1 MNRQA
6 KRIRMAILVVISL
19 GGASLIVYGTS
30 RALVNSSAELQP
42 LVAVVQPED
51 LALKIRAAGELQAA
65 DSVVVAV
72 PPVPVE
78 RLRIASVVPNGTRVN
93 KGDVLVEFD
102 PAELDLQMRDH
113 RSDLEVVNQN
123 INKGGLTFDEDKTD
137 LETGKD
143 IAELELRHIS
153 QFRPRNEEIYS
164 RRDIIEGQLNKEYA
178 EKKIVFAGAKITMKG
193 KAYSLD
199 EAILLVQQQQAN
211 VKINQVQT
219 ALASLKLLSPA
230 SGIVVYNDPGFF
242 FGDRTLMPGRV
253 VWIGMALFNL
263 VNPAKMEAKCF
274 VLEKDAGELRTGQA
288 VTVSLDPYPGSAFTG
303 KVKGIEKVARSID
316 RDSPVK
322 YFQTI
327 VALDQTDTSLMKPG
341 VKLKAVIRAGEMK
354 SVLVIPRSAIVKNES
369 GYVVY
374 VQKAPNRFEA
384 ASVKLGAGDVIQ
396 VVVTE
401 GLEAGQILAL
411 NPPDVKRD
419 FLPGANKKPRTDA
432 SPRPGS

>member
-1 MNRQA
+1 LRNA
-6 KRIRMAILVVISL
+6 
-19 GGASLIVYGTS
+19 G
-30 RALVNSSAELQP
+30 AELRP
-42 LVAVVQPED
+42 LVAIVEPADFE
-51 LALKIRAAGELQAA
+51 LKIPAAGELQAV

-78 RLRIASVVPNGTRVN
+78 RLRIASVVANGTRVN

-102 PAELDLQMRDH
+102 PAELDLQMQGD
-113 RSDLEVVNQN
+113 RSDLDVVNQN
-123 INKGGLTFDEDKTD
+123 INKGGLTFDQDKTD
-137 LETGKD
+137 LETSKD
-143 IAELELRHIS
+143 IAELELHHIS

-164 RRDIIEGQLNKEYA
+164 RRDIIEGQLNKDYA
-178 EKKIVFAGAKITMKG
+178 EKKIVFAQTKITMKG

-199 EAILLVQQQQAN
+199 EAILLVQRQQAN
-211 VKINQVQT
+211 TKINQVQT

-242 FGDRTLMPGRV
+242 FGDRSLMPGRV

-263 VNPAKMEAKCF
+263 VNPDKMEAKCF

-288 VTVSLDPYPGSAFTG
+288 VTVKLDPYPGAEFTG

-327 VALDQTDTSLMKPG
+327 VSLDQTDTNLMKPG
-341 VKLKAVIRAGEMK
+341 VKLKAEINAGEMK
-354 SVLVIPRSAIVKNES
+354 SVLVVPRSAIVKNES
-369 GYVVY
+369 GYAVY
-374 VQKAPNRFEA
+374 IQKAANRFEA
-384 ASVKLGAGDVIQ
+384 ASVQLGAGDVIQ

-401 GLEAGQILAL
+401 GLEPGQVLAL

-419 FLPGANKKPRTDA
+419 FSPGANKKPQQDA
-432 SPRPGS
+432 SPKPAS